1 MKTGIAAFDDL
12 MMGGLPRRRTTIVAG
27 TPGSGKTVFAT
38 QFLSQGIMELDE
50 SGVFVT
56 FEESPSE
63 IEANMSTFGWEI
75 GRWLLEEDWDI
86 LESLL
91 EEWSATTGAVLHELG
106 DTVRFAYF
114 PRGSSLISYFVVLS
128 EGRAVETALI
138 GREGAAGG
146 IVSQGRLP
154 AFTRAEVQVG
164 GPFYRIELNSL
175 EGAKKRSP
183 TLRHLFARYA
193 DCLMAQIFQAIA
205 CNAVH
210 SLEQGTVKWLLA
222 AIERTGTVD
231 RSYPGAALGD
241 AGRGAQLSQPHHT

>member
-1 MKTGIAAFDDL
+1 MK
-12 MMGGLPRRRTTIVAG
+12 
-27 TPGSGKTVFAT
+27 
-38 QFLSQGIMELDE
+38 
-50 SGVFVT
+50 
-56 FEESPSE
+56 
-63 IEANMSTFGWEI
+63 IEAQQFAAGI
-75 GRWLLEEDWDI
+75 GNNLLRALRKEDWDI
-86 LESLL
+86 LEPLL
-91 EEWSATTGAVLHELG
+91 EEWSATTGAVLHEPG

-128 EGRAVETALI
+128 DGRAVETALI

-175 EGAKKRSP
+175 EDAKNRSP

-193 DCLMAQIFQAIA
+193 DCLMAQIFQAVA

-210 SLEQGTVKWLLA
+210 SLDRGEPFPGCPQGRLSGRHLKTPVPCSPAPQKNSLRPPAPHA
-222 AIERTGTVD
+222 AAVM
-231 RSYPGAALGD
+231 P
-241 AGRGAQLSQPHHT
+241 